1 MHIRVI
7 LFDGCSWTWGDE
19 LENRKKDRFSTLVS
33 DHLGKDHVNLSERG
47 KSNDGILRTTIEY
60 CQSNTV
66 DLAIIQFTKISRRE
80 ILDSKGER
88 YIRINVGSK
97 NETSGLY
104 FENLYTHAD
113 DIANF
118 YKNKFL
124 LEHFFKVK
132 GIPYYFVCLNK
143 KKDLYKENYIEYL
156 LYKRKP
162 SSWQKMSDTEPVTSL
177 YTLFGGD
184 KKDGT
189 PYFDYPPSGH
199 PNIKGH
205 QKIADH
211 ILQNLHNYETML

>member
-1 MHIRVI
+1 MI

-19 LENRKKDRFSTLVS
+19 LENREKDRFSTLVS
-33 DHLGKDHVNLSERG
+33 DHIGKNHTNISERG

-60 CQSNTV
+60 CENNTV

-88 YIRINVGSK
+88 YIRINVGNRNDASV
-97 NETSGLY
+97 LY
-104 FENLYTHAD
+104 FENLNTNAD

-124 LEHFFKVK
+124 LEHFFKVR
-132 GIPYYFVCLNK
+132 GIPYYFVCLNQ
-143 KKDLYKENYIEYL
+143 KKDL

-162 SSWQKMSDTEPVTSL
+162 SSWQKMSDTKPVTSL
-177 YTLFGGD
+177 YTLFGGN
-184 KKDGT
+184 KYDGT
-189 PYFDYPPSGH
+189 PYFNYPHAERGGH

-205 QKIADH
+205 QKIAEH
-211 ILQNLHNYETML
+211 ILQNL